1 MYGIYLKLYF
11 TVHHKYAETIYYVT
25 IIFNLHVADCG
36 KTNQFEIHR
45 EVEVRKKNESQHLIL
60 VKSEFDRLIKGKDFV
75 FNPHQGIITN
85 LVPRYEGIM
94 IM

>member
-1 MYGIYLKLYF
+1 MEKQINLKF
-11 TVHHKYAETIYYVT
+11 I
-25 IIFNLHVADCG
+25 C
-36 KTNQFEIHR
+36 